1 MSFIRMIDEFAVT
14 HNLDRAFMNGLLESW
29 VEDNCQDRYPLFEQ
43 FLGNVALALRE
54 DVPPVEIPPPAVP
67 ETQVDV
73 DRFFHASLTREL
85 EKTCRLVGLKELD
98 GTGKVITTDTA
109 GNKTLTWVMD
119 PAEFAWATQ
128 LLEAGQNM
136 PDIKQDGGLC
146 MGWTKLWNNGPHQPF
161 ICIFNGERGPWV
173 DAWIRLGGGEF
184 PGQRNPTILPRNG
197 LTEPFAFRM
206 PDGKYYTILIEAG
219 S

>member
-1 MSFIRMIDEFAVT
+1 MSFIQAIDTFAAA
-14 HNLDRAFMNGLLESW
+14 NQL
-29 VEDNCQDRYPLFEQ
+29 
-43 FLGNVALALRE
+43 
-54 DVPPVEIPPPAVP
+54 PPAVARELLLQWVESDCQERLP
-67 ETQVDV
+67 QFVEFLRCVEMSLQTPAVPLEPAPAETEVDV

-98 GTGKVITTDTA
+98 GTGKIITTDTA

-146 MGWTKLWNNGPHQPF
+146 MGWTKLWNNGPNQPF

-173 DAWIRLGGGEF
+173 DAWIRLGEWEF

-206 PDGKYYTILIEAG
+206 PDGKYCTILIEAG
-219 S
+219 P